1 MSLRWAYLAMLV
13 FCLAAALPLVLAFR
27 LRVLRQPRRLALAIV
42 AAGLPFV
49 VWDLFATHAGHW
61 WFDEA
66 QTLPWRVAGL
76 PLEEIAFFVVIPL
89 VTVLTYEAVRVVSRR
104 RLAGRLRQRREAR

>member
-13 FCLAAALPLVLAFR
+13 FCLAATLPLVLAFR
-27 LRVLRQPRRLALAIV
+27 LRVLRQPRRLALTII

-61 WFDEA
+61 WFDAA

-76 PLEEIAFFVVIPL
+76 PVEEIAFFVVIPL
-89 VTVLTYEAVRVVSRR
+89 VTVLTYEAVRVVRHR
-104 RLAGRLRQRREAR
+104 NVAGRVRQRREAR